1 MYITCLSANL
11 TRKSWTPDTNLS
23 VFCPVRSANVKL
35 GKRTRYDYFE
45 EGCVELY
52 EPSPLVDYGVVPVKR
67 IVGQA
72 LLMPNFEQERIPH
85 ALAKLKKRAFPWGA
99 TAGADGRGG
108 SRLWMVNTIA
118 MRAGRSFS
126 SMLGSARGI

>member
-1 MYITCLSANL
+1 MSIPDTDLCLSY
-11 TRKSWTPDTNLS
+11 
-23 VFCPVRSANVKL
+23 PVRTAHVKL
-35 GKRTRYDYFE
+35 GKRKRYDYFV

-72 LLMPNFEQERIPH
+72 LLVPNFEQERIPH

-99 TAGADGRGG
+99 AAGVDGRGG
-108 SRLWMVNTIA
+108 SRLWIVNTVA

-126 SMLGSARGI
+126 SMLGSARGL